1 MSTNM
6 LTYCS
11 VLAPQLRFKLLN
23 CSVLASESIALNSI
37 TMLGS
42 GVREP
47 RPYIK
52 VDAVPPIPGLYFSL
66 WETSRRS
73 KAHLNHLIV

>member
-11 VLAPQLRFKLLN
+11 VLAPQLRFKLHN
-23 CSVLASESIALNSI
+23 CSVLASESIALNIINCINAPVLASEE
-37 TMLGS
+37 L
-42 GVREP
+42 

-52 VDAVPPIPGLYFSL
+52 VDAVL
-66 WETSRRS
+66 T
-73 KAHLNHLIV
+73 